1 MNISEHIDINPEV
14 MSGKPV
20 IRGTRIPVELILRK
34 LGEGIA
40 ENDLLEAYPRLTRED
55 IRAAMTQH
63 QKKYAESE
71 LLTKIN
77 EGISDAVQRRYDE
90 LIAKRNERTLTD
102 GEYSQLL
109 QLTDQIELSDAKR
122 LEYLTELARIRNT
135 PLMLLMDEL
144 GIKPPPLHA

>member
-1 MNISEHIDINPEV
+1 MSVIQLKAGLSFDQLVNALGQLSRAELEKLFAEVISVRPMYEE
-14 MSGKPV
+14 
-20 IRGTRIPVELILRK
+20 
-34 LGEGIA
+34 
-40 ENDLLEAYPRLTRED
+40 YRL
-55 IRAAMTQH
+55 
-63 QKKYAESE
+63 ESE

>member
-1 MNISEHIDINPEV
+1 MSVIQLKAGLSFDQLVNALGQLSRAELEKLFAEVISVRPMYEEYRL
-14 MSGKPV
+14 SG
-20 IRGTRIPVELILRK
+20 I
-34 LGEGIA
+34 
-40 ENDLLEAYPRLTRED
+40 
-55 IRAAMTQH
+55 
-63 QKKYAESE
+63 ESE